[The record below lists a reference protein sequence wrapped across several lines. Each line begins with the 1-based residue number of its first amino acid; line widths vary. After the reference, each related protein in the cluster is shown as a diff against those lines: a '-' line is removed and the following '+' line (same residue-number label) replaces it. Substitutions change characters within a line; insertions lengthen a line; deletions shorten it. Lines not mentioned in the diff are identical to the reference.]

1 MKVFN
6 VDFDKASFRES
17 FIDFFSESS
26 PTEDS
31 EYGSI
36 QSRIIQATDLIEEL
50 RESDISLFSSYGGDY
65 PIMYCFFD
73 IQKEKKQIYINFC
86 FPGFR
91 YNSTKDSNKMAEGFY
106 SCCLKAMSICGYDYI
121 EAEIRR
127 GKRKKSMLLFLSKFY
142 KACVIEKKDKN
153 SLHVIK
159 IKKQSLLNEIKKLQ
173 L

>member
-6 VDFDKASFRES
+6 VDFDKESFRES

-36 QSRIIQATDLIEEL
+36 ESRIIQATDLIEEL
-50 RESDISLFSSYGGDY
+50 RESDISLFSSYDGDY

-91 YNSTKDSNKMAEGFY
+91 YNSTKDSK
-106 SCCLKAMSICGYDYI
+106 KW
-121 EAEIRR
+121 RR
-127 GKRKKSMLLFLSKFY
+127 VFIPV
-142 KACVIEKKDKN
+142 A
-153 SLHVIK
+153 
-159 IKKQSLLNEIKKLQ
+159 
-173 L
+173 